1 MSFLTVSYL
10 QSPFSSVLLP
20 QNPVTIGVIR
30 NRRGPKVEVSLT
42 RLCDC
47 KLCFFKAGSGLR
59 KFRGIESIRA
69 AINGDNGAPEAPKS
83 TRRGRK
89 KGTSVSTSAT
99 VPTRKRSRTKKQ
111 VVDNGAAAEA
121 KGAKEEA
128 KNETAIL
135 TEEEEEDAYD
145 DGVDSHDY
153 PPLICCFGAAQKEF
167 VPTVRV
173 SEQQMHPDIYSQW
186 KMLQWKP
193 PEFVRAPG
201 GPPSNVAISHVRLGG
216 RAAFMGKVGKD
227 DFGDELVYTMN
238 KEKVQTRAVKFDPKV
253 KTAASYMK
261 LRLEDGKMRAETV
274 RKCAEDSLLSSE
286 VNLAVLKEAR
296 IFHFNSEV
304 LTSPSMQS
312 ALFRA
317 IRASKKFGG
326 LIFFDLNLP
335 LQLWRS
341 RDETRE
347 VIQQAWNQANI
358 IEVSREELEFLL
370 DEDYYEKRRNYRPQY
385 YAESF
390 EQTKN
395 RRDCYH
401 YTREEIAPLWH
412 DGMKF
417 LFVTDGTLR
426 IHYYAP
432 SFDGVV
438 IGTEDVLITP
448 FTCDRTGSG
457 DAVVAGILRKL
468 TTCPEMFEDQDVLQ
482 RQLRFAIAAGI
493 ISQWTIGAVR
503 SFPTES
509 ATQNL
514 KEQSIRTQKEPPPV
528 FCHQTIM
535 ELIYALPCRQGQQG

>member
-1 MSFLTVSYL
+1 MAAYQLPTSFLTVSYL
-10 QSPFSSVLLP
+10 QSPFSSVLSLR
-20 QNPVTIGVIR
+20 NSVTIGVIS
-30 NRRGPKVEVSLT
+30 N
-42 RLCDC
+42 
-47 KLCFFKAGSGLR
+47 LCFHEAGPALR
-59 KFRGIESIRA
+59 NSRGIESVRA
-69 AINGDNGAPEAPKS
+69 VVNGDYGAPDALKT

-89 KGTSVSTSAT
+89 KGTSTSAST
-99 VPTRKRSRTKKQ
+99 TAPTRKRSLSKKQ
-111 VVDNGAAAEA
+111 EIDNGAAGV
-121 KGAKEEA
+121 KDVKDVKEETKKEA
-128 KNETAIL
+128 AIL

-145 DGVDSHDY
+145 DGMDSYDY

-173 SEQQMHPDIYSQW
+173 SEQRMHPDIYSQW

-201 GPPSNVAISHVRLGG
+201 GSPSNVAISHVRLGG

-227 DFGDELVYTMN
+227 NFGDELVYTMN

-261 LRLEDGKMRAETV
+261 LKLENGKMKAETV
-274 RKCAEDSLLSSE
+274 RDCAEDSFRRSE
-286 VNLAVLKEAR
+286 VDLAVLKEAR

-304 LTSPSMQS
+304 LTTSSMKS

-347 VIQQAWNQANI
+347 VIKQAWNQANI

-370 DEDYYEKRRNYRPQY
+370 DEDYYERRRNYKPQY

-390 EQTKN
+390 EQTKD
-395 RRDCYH
+395 RRDYYH
-401 YTREEIAPLWH
+401 YTKEEIAPLWH
-412 DGMKF
+412 DGMKL

-468 TTCPEMFEDQDVLQ
+468 TTYPQMFEDQDVLQ
-482 RQLRFAIAAGI
+482 RQIRFAIAAGI

-503 SFPTES
+503 GFPTES

-514 KEQSIRTQKEPPPV
+514 KEQVYVPS
-528 FCHQTIM
+528 
-535 ELIYALPCRQGQQG
+535 LW